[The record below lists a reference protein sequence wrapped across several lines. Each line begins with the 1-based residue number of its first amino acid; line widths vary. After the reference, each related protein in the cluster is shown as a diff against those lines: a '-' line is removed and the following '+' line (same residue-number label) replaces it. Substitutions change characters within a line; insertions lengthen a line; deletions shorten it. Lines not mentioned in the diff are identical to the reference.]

1 MKKLILLI
9 ALSSASFFSYSQAL
23 FSYGNNVVSKDE
35 FLKAYNKNKTTA
47 TNKEQALRD
56 YLDLYIK
63 FKLKVQAAKE
73 LKLDTL
79 PALEADLQNF
89 RSQIEDGY
97 LKDSRQVDLLT
108 DDAYNRSKKDIHTSH
123 FFVAINSKMLPADT
137 MKAYKAIM
145 ETYDELKKGKTNYE
159 DILAEI
165 KEELAP
171 VQGNDL
177 GFITVFTLPY
187 EFENIIYSLK
197 PGEVSK
203 PYRSKKGWHIF
214 KNEEQRPAV
223 GKIKVAQI
231 LFAVPAAGNNVLRDR
246 AKKLADSVYEAVG
259 SGADFSDMAK
269 KYSDDK
275 ITYMNGGLMPEFG
288 VAKYDGGF
296 EKVAFSLKKDG
307 DVSEPFQ
314 TEYGYHILNRISL
327 SPIPSN
333 KEDEAYLSAVRQEV
347 LNDSRIETAKEK
359 FLKEIKSRTGYK
371 KNNGINETALWKIT
385 DSFTLANK
393 KLAVGNLNGKSIL
406 FSFNDNNKVTVGD
419 WLQYAKRT
427 KENTQTPN
435 TSSYPELMSTYAAVT
450 ATENYRKRLQ
460 DFNPDFKYQLKEFK
474 EGNMLFEI
482 MERNVWSKASSDTA
496 GLLKY
501 YNQHK
506 NNYRWGLSADAVL
519 YSCAN
524 PTIAKNATEQIQQG
538 RQWKDVMSENPTQI
552 QADSGRYELGQIPV
566 VERTNFTAGI
576 VTAPVTNS
584 ADGTT
589 VFAQII
595 KLYPADQQRNFE
607 DARGLVINDYQ
618 TFLEEKWI
626 EQLKKKYPVK
636 VNEKVF
642 QSLL

>member
-1 MKKLILLI
+1 MKKLILLL
-9 ALSSASFFSYSQAL
+9 ALFSTSFFSYSQAL
-23 FSYGNNVVSKDE
+23 FTYGNNVVSKDE

-108 DDAYNRSKKDIHTSH
+108 DEAYNRSKKDIHTSH
-123 FFVAINSKMLPADT
+123 FFVAINSKMQPADT

-145 ETYDELKKGKTNYE
+145 ETYNELKKGKTNYE

-214 KNEEQRPAV
+214 KNEEERPAV

-231 LFAVPAAGNNVLRDR
+231 LFAVPGAGNNVLRDR
-246 AKKLADSVYEAVG
+246 AKNLADSVYKALE

-275 ITYMNGGLMPEFG
+275 MTYMNGGLMPEFG

-296 EKVAFSLKKDG
+296 EKVAFSLKKDE

-314 TEYGYHILNRISL
+314 TEYGYHILKRISL

-333 KEDEAYLSAVRQEV
+333 KENGAYMSALRQEV

-371 KNNGINETALWKIT
+371 KNSGINETALWKIT

-393 KLAVGNLNGKSIL
+393 KLATGNLNNKSIL

-427 KENTQTPN
+427 KENTQPPN
-435 TSSYPELMSTYAAVT
+435 TPSYPELMNTYAAVT

-482 MERNVWSKASSDTA
+482 MERNVWSKASSDTT

-501 YNQHK
+501 YGQHK
-506 NNYRWGLSADAVL
+506 NDYRWGLSADAIL

-524 PTIAKNATEQIQQG
+524 PTIAKNATGQIQQG

-566 VERTNFTAGI
+566 VERTNFTAGL
-576 VTAPVTNS
+576 VTAPVTNTS
-584 ADGTT
+584 DGTT

-618 TFLEEKWI
+618 TFLEQKWI

>member
-1 MKKLILLI
+1 MKKFLLPI
-9 ALSSASFFSYSQAL
+9 AFFFISVFSYSQAL
-23 FSYGNNVVSKDE
+23 FTYGSNVVSKDE
-35 FLKAYNKNKTTA
+35 FMKAYNKNKNSTTD
-47 TNKEQALRD
+47 KDQALRD

-73 LKLDTL
+73 LRLDTL
-79 PALEADLQNF
+79 PALETDLQNF
-89 RSQIEDGY
+89 RTQIEDGY
-97 LKDSRQVDLLT
+97 LKDNRQVETLT
-108 DDAYNRSKKDIHTSH
+108 DEAYNRGKKDIHTSH
-123 FFVAINSKMLPADT
+123 FFIAINSKMQPADT
-137 MKAYKAIM
+137 LKAFKAIN

-165 KEELAP
+165 KEEIAP

-187 EFENIIYSLK
+187 EFENIVYSLK
-197 PGEVSK
+197 PGEISK

-231 LFAVPAAGNNVLRDR
+231 LFAVPAGNNVLRDH
-246 AKKLADSVYEAVG
+246 AKQLSDSVYKAIK
-259 SGADFSDMAK
+259 SGADFNELAK

-275 ITYMNGGLMPEFG
+275 MTYMNGGIMPEFG

-296 EKVAFSLKKDG
+296 ERVAFSLKDDG

-314 TEYGYHILNRISL
+314 TEFGYHIIKRLSL
-327 SPIPSN
+327 SPIAADKN
-333 KEDEAYLSAVRQEV
+333 DEAFIYSLKQEV

-359 FLKEIKSRTGYK
+359 FLKEIFNKTGYK
-371 KNNGINETALWKIT
+371 KNSSLNETALWKMT

-393 KLAVGNLNGKSIL
+393 KIAAGNITDKSVL
-406 FSFNDNNKVTVGD
+406 FSFNNNNKVTVGD
-419 WLQYAKRT
+419 WLQYTKRS
-427 KENTQTPN
+427 KENVQTPN
-435 TSSYPELMSTYAAVT
+435 TLSYPELLKNYAGVT
-450 ATENYRKRLQ
+450 ATENYRNRLQ

-482 MERNVWSKASSDTA
+482 MERNVWSRASADSV
-496 GLLKY
+496 GLIKY
-501 YNQHK
+501 YDQHK
-506 NNYRWGLSADAVL
+506 SNYLWGVSADAVL

-524 PTIAKNATEQIQQG
+524 ATIAKNAMEQIQKE
-538 RQWKDVMSENPTQI
+538 RSWKDVMSENPTQI
-552 QADSGRYELGQIPV
+552 QADSGRYELSQIPV
-566 VERTNFTAGI
+566 LERTNFTPGLI
-576 VTAPVTNS
+576 TAPVTNNG
-584 ADGTT
+584 DGTT

-618 TFLEEKWI
+618 TFLEQKWI
-626 EQLKKKYPVK
+626 EQLKRKYPVK

>member
-1 MKKLILLI
+1 MKQLLLLI
-9 ALSSASFFSYSQAL
+9 AFFSISFFSYSQAL

-35 FLKAYNKNKTTA
+35 FLKAYNKNKTA
-47 TNKEQALRD
+47 TTSKEQALRD
-56 YLDLYIK
+56 YLELYIK

-73 LKLDTL
+73 LRLDTL

-97 LKDSRQVDLLT
+97 LKDNRQVDILI
-108 DDAYNRSKKDIHTSH
+108 DEAYNRSKKDVHTSH
-123 FFVAINSKMLPADT
+123 FYVPINDKMQPADT
-137 MKAYKAIM
+137 LKAYKAINKA
-145 ETYDELKKGKTNYE
+145 YDELKKGNTNYE

-171 VQGNDL
+171 VQGNDF
-177 GFITVFTLPY
+177 GFITAFTLPY
-187 EFENIIYSLK
+187 EFENIVYSLK
-197 PGEVSK
+197 PGEISR

-231 LFAVPAAGNNVLRDR
+231 LFAVPAGNNVLRDH
-246 AKKLADSVYEAVG
+246 AKQLSDSVYTAIK
-259 SGADFSDMAK
+259 SGADFNELAK

-275 ITYMNGGLMPEFG
+275 MTYMNGGVMPEFG

-296 EKVAFSLKKDG
+296 EKVAFSLKNDG
-307 DVSEPFQ
+307 DISEPFQ
-314 TEYGYHILNRISL
+314 TEYGYHILKRISL
-327 SPIPSN
+327 SPIPAN
-333 KEDEAYLSAVRQEV
+333 KNDETFMYSLKQEV
-347 LNDSRIETAKEK
+347 LTGNRIETAKEK
-359 FLKEIKSRTGYK
+359 FLKEILSKTKYK
-371 KNNGINETALWKIT
+371 KNNAVNEATLWKIT

-393 KLAVGNLNGKSIL
+393 KIVSENLNDKSIL
-406 FSFNDNNKVTVGD
+406 FSYNNNSNVTVGD

-435 TSSYPELMSTYAAVT
+435 MSSYPELLKNYVAIT

-460 DFNPDFKYQLKEFK
+460 DFNTDFKYQLKEFK

-482 MERNVWSKASSDTA
+482 MERNVWSKASSDSS

-501 YNQHK
+501 YDKHK
-506 NNYRWGLSADAVL
+506 SNYMWNVSADAVL

-524 PTIAKNATEQIQQG
+524 STIAKNAIDRIQKG
-538 RQWKDVMSENPTQI
+538 GSWKEVMSENSAQI

-566 VERTNFTAGI
+566 IDRTNFTTGLI
-576 VTAPVTNS
+576 TAPVTNNG
-584 ADGTT
+584 DGTT

-595 KLYPADQQRNFE
+595 KLYPANQQRSFE

-626 EQLKKKYPVK
+626 EQLKRKYPVK

-642 QSLL
+642 HSLL

>member
-1 MKKLILLI
+1 MKKILLLI
-9 ALSSASFFSYSQAL
+9 AFFSISFFSYSQVL
-23 FSYGNNVVSKDE
+23 FTYGHNVVTKDE
-35 FLKAYNKNKTTA
+35 FLKAYNKNKTA
-47 TNKEQALRD
+47 TTDKSQALRD

-73 LKLDTL
+73 LRLDTL
-79 PALEADLQNF
+79 QALEADLQNF

-97 LKDSRQVDLLT
+97 LKDNRQVETLT
-108 DDAYNRSKKDIHTSH
+108 DEAYNRSKKDIHTSH
-123 FFVAINSKMLPADT
+123 FFVAINSKMQTADT
-137 MKAYKAIM
+137 LKAFKAIN

-165 KEELAP
+165 KEEIAP

-187 EFENIIYSLK
+187 EFENIVYSLN
-197 PGEVSK
+197 PGEISK

-231 LFAVPAAGNNVLRDR
+231 LFAVPAGNNVLRDH
-246 AKKLADSVYEAVG
+246 AKQLSDSVYKAIK
-259 SGADFSDMAK
+259 SGADFDELVK

-275 ITYMNGGLMPEFG
+275 MTYMNGGVMPEFG

-296 EKVAFSLKKDG
+296 EKVAFSLKNDL

-314 TEYGYHILNRISL
+314 TEFGYHIIKRISL
-327 SPIPSN
+327 SPIPADKN
-333 KEDEAYLSAVRQEV
+333 DEAFKYSLKQEV
-347 LNDSRIETAKEK
+347 LNDGRIETAKEK
-359 FLKEIKSRTGYK
+359 FLKEIFSKTGYK
-371 KNNGINETALWKIT
+371 KNNALNEAALWKIT
-385 DSFTLANK
+385 DSFTLADK
-393 KLAVGNLNGKSIL
+393 KIAAGNLSDKSIL
-406 FSFNDNNKVTVGD
+406 FSFNNNNKVTVGD
-419 WLQYAKRT
+419 WLQYAKRSN
-427 KENTQTPN
+427 ENLKTPN
-435 TSSYPELMSTYAAVT
+435 TLSYPELLKNYAGIT

-460 DFNPDFKYQLKEFK
+460 DFNPDFRYQLNEFK

-482 MERNVWSKASSDTA
+482 MERNVWSRASADSA
-496 GLLKY
+496 GLIKY
-501 YNQHK
+501 YDQHK
-506 NNYRWGLSADAVL
+506 SNYLWSVSAAAVL

-524 PTIAKNATEQIQQG
+524 ATIAKNAIEQIQKN
-538 RQWKDVMSENPTQI
+538 RSWKDVMSENPTQI
-552 QADSGRYELGQIPV
+552 QADSGRYELSQIPV
-566 VERTNFTAGI
+566 LERTNFTPGLI
-576 VTAPVTNS
+576 TAPVTNNG
-584 ADGTT
+584 DGTT
-589 VFAQII
+589 VFAQVI

-618 TFLEEKWI
+618 TFLEQKWI
-626 EQLKKKYPVK
+626 ETLKKKYPVK

>member
-1 MKKLILLI
+1 MKLSLLLI
-9 ALSSASFFSYSQAL
+9 AFFSTSFFSYSQAL
-23 FSYGNNVVSKDE
+23 FTYGSNAESKDE
-35 FLKAYNKNKTTA
+35 FLKAYNKNKTNT
-47 TNKEQALRD
+47 TNKDQALRD

-73 LKLDTL
+73 LRLDTL
-79 PALEADLQNF
+79 PALETDLQNF

-97 LKDSRQVDLLT
+97 LKDNREVDLLT
-108 DDAYNRSKKDIHTSH
+108 EEAYGRSKKDIHVSH
-123 FFVAINSKMLPADT
+123 FYVSINSKMQPTDT
-137 MKAYKAIM
+137 LKAYKAIN

-165 KEELAP
+165 KEEIAP

-177 GFITVFTLPY
+177 GFITAFTLPF
-187 EFENIIYSLK
+187 EFENIVYSLK
-197 PGEVSK
+197 PGEISK

-223 GKIKVAQI
+223 GKVKVAQI
-231 LFAVPAAGNNVLRDR
+231 LFAVPAGNNVLRDH
-246 AKKLADSVYEAVG
+246 AKQLSDSVYKALK
-259 SGADFSDMAK
+259 SGADFTELAK

-275 ITYMNGGLMPEFG
+275 MTYMNGGVIPEFG

-296 EKVAFSLKKDG
+296 EKIAFSLKEDG

-314 TEYGYHILNRISL
+314 TEYGYHILKRISL
-327 SPIPSN
+327 SPIPAN
-333 KEDEAYLSAVRQEV
+333 KNDETFMYSLRQEV
-347 LNDSRIETAKEK
+347 LNDSRIETAKEE
-359 FLKEIKSRTGYK
+359 FLKEILSKTRYK
-371 KNNGINETALWKIT
+371 KSNAINEAALWRVT

-393 KLAVGNLNGKSIL
+393 KIVAGNLNDKSIL
-406 FSFNDNNKVTVGD
+406 FSFNNSKVTVGD
-419 WLQYAKRT
+419 WLLYAKRT
-427 KENTQTPN
+427 KENTQAPN
-435 TSSYPELMSTYAAVT
+435 TSSYPELLKNYVTIT
-450 ATENYRKRLQ
+450 ATEKYRKRLQ
-460 DFNPDFKYQLKEFK
+460 DFNADFKYQLKEFK

-482 MERNVWSKASSDTA
+482 MERNVWSKASADSA

-501 YNQHK
+501 YGQHK
-506 NNYRWGLSADAVL
+506 NNYKWNASADAVL

-524 PTIAKNATEQIQQG
+524 TTVAKNAIEQIKKG
-538 RQWKDVMSENPTQI
+538 RTWKDVMSESPTQI

-566 VERTNFTAGI
+566 IEKSNFTMGL
-576 VTAPVTNS
+576 VTAPVTNNG
-584 ADGTT
+584 DGTT

-618 TFLEEKWI
+618 AFLEQKWV

-642 QSLL
+642 KSLL